1 MDDRIITVGKANEK
15 EVPNMTPKMILLIGI
30 PGSGKSTFFQRKL
43 AADHVRVNLDT
54 LKTRNREARLIDAC
68 FAEGKS
74 FCVDNTNLT
83 REERAKYIAKAKARG
98 WQVVGYFMKSVLKDC
113 IARNELRTG
122 DARLPAKAVAAMSNR
137 MELPARDE
145 GIDELFFVEIKDGD
159 YVISEWRDDK

>member
-1 MDDRIITVGKANEK
+1 MRNS
-15 EVPNMTPKMILLIGI
+15 MILLIGI

-83 REERAKYIAKAKARG
+83 REDRAKYIAKAKANG
-98 WQVVGYFMKSVLKDC
+98 WQVVGYFMKSVVKDC
-113 IARNELRTG
+113 IARNEQRDG
-122 DARLPAKAVAAMSNR
+122 NARLPARAVAAMSNR
-137 MELPARDE
+137 MELPSRDE
-145 GIDELFFVEIKDGD
+145 DFDELYFVEIKGGD
-159 YVISEWRDDK
+159 FAVSEWREDK

>member
-1 MDDRIITVGKANEK
+1 
-15 EVPNMTPKMILLIGI
+15 MTPKMILLIGI

-83 REERAKYIAKAKARG
+83 LEERAKYISKAKARG
-98 WQVVGYFMKSVLKDC
+98 WQVVGYFMKSFWC
-113 IARNELRTG
+113 ELIVRVT
-122 DARLPAKAVAAMSNR
+122 LYS
-137 MELPARDE
+137 E
-145 GIDELFFVEIKDGD
+145 G
-159 YVISEWRDDK
+159 

>member
-1 MDDRIITVGKANEK
+1 
-15 EVPNMTPKMILLIGI
+15 MTPKMILLIGI

-83 REERAKYIAKAKARG
+83 REERAKYISKAKARG
-98 WQVVGYFMKSVLKDC
+98 WQVVGCFMKSVLKDC

-137 MELPARDE
+137 MELPSRDE
-145 GIDELFFVEIKDGD
+145 GFDELLFAEIRDGD
-159 YVISEWRDDK
+159 FAVSEWRDDK

>member
-1 MDDRIITVGKANEK
+1 
-15 EVPNMTPKMILLIGI
+15 MTPKMILLIGI

-83 REERAKYIAKAKARG
+83 REERAKYI
-98 WQVVGYFMKSVLKDC
+98 S
-113 IARNELRTG
+113 IANSEG
-122 DARLPAKAVAAMSNR
+122 PRLAGRRVFY
-137 MELPARDE
+137 EICLE
-145 GIDELFFVEIKDGD
+145 GLHCQE
-159 YVISEWRDDK
+159 